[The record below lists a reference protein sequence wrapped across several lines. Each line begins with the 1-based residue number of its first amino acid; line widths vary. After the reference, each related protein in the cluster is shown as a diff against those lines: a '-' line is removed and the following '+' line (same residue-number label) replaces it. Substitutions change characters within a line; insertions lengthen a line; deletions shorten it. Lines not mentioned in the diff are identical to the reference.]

1 MPKIILLRDTGTGHG
16 KHGATQVIS
25 GSPTVKVDGKPV
37 ARQGD
42 ALASHGGH
50 ERTIAGGSSRVFIDG
65 KPAAREGDAVS
76 CGGVLIGGSSV
87 KIG

>member
-1 MPKIILLRDTGTGHG
+1 MPTIILLGDTGTGHG
-16 KHGATQVIS
+16 KHGPTQVIS
-25 GSPTVKVDGKPV
+25 GSSTVKVDGKPV